1 MSMLPKWRLLFEER
15 CDTTEVFCF
24 NQKIFIWNYYD
35 PIFYSNNLTGIKHFH
50 WARAGGNG
58 FKLPCARQSPSAM
71 TTYLR
76 HPNSYLLP
84 RGSSP
89 VSESFPYPTPTMSTA
104 FSLVHWLKLTF
115 FSAGGWVRGALYM
128 AYGILIPQP
137 GIECMPPAVEAWSL
151 NHRTAREVSKLTF

>member
-58 FKLPCARQSPSAM
+58 FKLPCTRQSPSAM

-84 RGSSP
+84 RGSSSISSGKWVIP
-89 VSESFPYPTPTMSTA
+89 LPHPHNPLSIFVWDVCINQAIHYVQRKHSFIFMGMTWK
-104 FSLVHWLKLTF
+104 LRLKL
-115 FSAGGWVRGALYM
+115 LM
-128 AYGILIPQP
+128 
-137 GIECMPPAVEAWSL
+137 VED
-151 NHRTAREVSKLTF
+151 H

>member
-76 HPNSYLLP
+76 HPDSYLLP
-84 RGSSP
+84 RGSSSISSGKWVIP
-89 VSESFPYPTPTMSTA
+89 LPHPHN
-104 FSLVHWLKLTF
+104 VHCIQSGPLTKAHF
-115 FSAGGWVRGALYM
+115 FLGRGVGAGGTLH
-128 AYGILIPQP
+128 GIWDLNSPTRDRMHAP
-137 GIECMPPAVEAWSL
+137 CSRSVES
-151 NHRTAREVSKLTF
+151 